1 MAQTS
6 SWIKQSYSMSVND
19 LITKRRE
26 YEIEQDLVGNGSYNQ
41 RLAAFIAKRDAAVAA
56 EEVRL
61 AARRA
66 KLKAAEERKRAK
78 QAEAICESKSMPD
91 AVSFADSIDNLA
103 LSS

>member
-19 LITKRRE
+19 LITK
-26 YEIEQDLVGNGSYNQ
+26 
-41 RLAAFIAKRDAAVAA
+41 
-56 EEVRL
+56 
-61 AARRA
+61 
-66 KLKAAEERKRAK
+66 
-78 QAEAICESKSMPD
+78 ICESKSMPD